1 MLVGYAALRDAKLLK
16 DYYFHLDQPLPA
28 AGLAVREGYRAEE
41 WAQRLEG
48 LRIALGFYQA
58 NEASRDGAAQQCAVL
73 AKATAEQMRLMQVQ
87 RQLEQETQGV
97 APPLIMA
104 PLPGMA
110 PPPAKGT
117 WRFIDQ
123 PLNETLYRCFCYGQ
137 TANAE
142 RLRNDFK
149 VPDRRWWRLKVKGLA
164 HSHMWPALWEFSCSK
179 KPPGGLEPFMEACMA
194 QGACNEAARYAQ
206 RMPPAEAVPAWLRL
220 GETDMARRVAIQH
233 KEKQP
238 DLLST
243 VSAHEQKP

>member
-1 MLVGYAALRDAKLLK
+1 M
-16 DYYFHLDQPLPA
+16 
-28 AGLAVREGYRAEE
+28 REGYRAEE

-87 RQLEQETQGV
+87 RQLEQETQGMS
-97 APPLIMA
+97 PP
-104 PLPGMA
+104 PGMT
-110 PPPAKGT
+110 PPPAKGA
-117 WRFIDQ
+117 WRFIDL

-137 TANAE
+137 SASAE

-149 VPDRRWWRLKVKGLA
+149 LADRRWWRLKVKGLA

-179 KPPGGLEPFMEACMA
+179 KPPGGLEPFVEVCMA
-194 QGACNEAARYAQ
+194 QGASDEAMRYAQ
-206 RMPPAEAVPAWLRL
+206 RMLPAEAVLAWLRL
-220 GETDMARRVAIQH
+220 GEADMARRIAIQH

-238 DLLST
+238 ELLST
-243 VSAHEQKP
+243 IRAHAYEHEHEQRGKQL